1 MKAMKKTMD
10 KKKTLMYCRSFAK
23 SEYQDKVIIANTEN
37 GQTFKLTKECF
48 EILDTFISQKVSVEE
63 CLSWFEDKDDM
74 KYFETI
80 LGSMNKNGILVS
92 EPEKYEYDISCSLTN
107 KCNLRCIH
115 CCADAQHVSNSDSSD
130 SELTTQEWK
139 DAFDKL
145 SELKVSTMSFTG
157 GEPMIR
163 DDFFE
168 LTEYA
173 RSKIKADYQLMSNSL
188 LINEGNAKKLTSLF
202 ENFSF
207 SLDGVDEETCAFV
220 RGKGV
225 FDKVMKNVDL
235 MKANGMDSFSL
246 SMTKIKQNNPHVERF
261 LKLCESVGAKP
272 ILRHFDSVGRGKQ
285 NIDLM
290 PCTEDEDFAPY
301 VPEPLDGKKYFA
313 SNLLPAGI
321 SCNACTTTFTI
332 GSNGDIFPCNTLQ
345 KEQFKLGNVKDIPSL
360 KDFFEK
366 REYERSEGYRNFC
379 DIHPAKSK
387 KCTDCPVK
395 LHCVTCVQYCYLQ
408 KNNSKCQQYCDRKKK
423 ELAVLWD

>member
-1 MKAMKKTMD
+1 MMD

-23 SEYQDKVIIANTEN
+23 SEYQDKIIIANTEN

-48 EILDTFISQKVSVEE
+48 DILDTFISKKVSVEE

-80 LGSMNKNGILVS
+80 LASMNEKTILVS
-92 EPEKYEYDISCSLTN
+92 EPEEYEYDISCSLTN

-115 CCADAQHVSNSDSSD
+115 CCADAQHVSDSDNSTN
-130 SELTTQEWK
+130 ELTTLEWN
-139 DAFDKL
+139 DTFEKL
-145 SELKVSTMSFTG
+145 SELKVKSMSFTG

-168 LTEYA
+168 LIEYA
-173 RSKIKADYQLMSNSL
+173 RSKIKSSYLLMSNSL
-188 LINEGNAKKLTSLF
+188 LINEGNAKKLVSLF
-202 ENFSF
+202 EEFSF

-235 MKANGMDSFSL
+235 MKANGMNSFSL
-246 SMTKIKQNNPHVERF
+246 SMTNIKQNIPHIEEF
-261 LKLCESVGAKP
+261 LDLCKSIDAKP
-272 ILRHFDSVGRGKQ
+272 ILRHFDFVGRGKQ

-290 PCTEDEDFAPY
+290 PCTEDENFTHQF
-301 VPEPLDGKKYFA
+301 PEPIDGIKSFA
-313 SNLLPAGI
+313 SNLMPTGI

-345 KEQFKLGNVKDIPSL
+345 KEQFKLGNVKDILSL

-366 REYERSEGYRNFC
+366 REYEKSEGYRNFC

-387 KCTDCPVK
+387 KCADCPVK
-395 LHCVTCVQYCYLQ
+395 LHCVTCLQYCYLQ
-408 KNNSKCQQYCDRKKK
+408 KNHSKCQQYCNQKKK